1 MEITTFWIL
10 TNINGDTVDLGG
22 NGGIYTNSTTFN
34 MNWDLPNGDYA
45 FTIKDSYG
53 DGMCCSY
60 GNGSYTLT
68 DTSNSSTLASGGSFT
83 SSETTSFCVG
93 KTAFSKSSRL
103 VTQHNIDYLSIY
115 PNPTSSVLNV
125 SLLGLEAQTFQ
136 VKNVLGQIV
145 LKGNNMKTIDVSK
158 LNSGVYI
165 LQLHIGEKIKVKRFI
180 KN

>member
-1 MEITTFWIL
+1 MIL
-10 TNINGDTVDLGG
+10 EPQRAEYFFYHYYVDQVV
-22 NGGIYTNSTTFN
+22 STTDFAEVEIN
-34 MNWDLPNGDYA
+34 
-45 FTIKDSYG
+45 
-53 DGMCCSY
+53 
-60 GNGSYTLT
+60 
-68 DTSNSSTLASGGSFT
+68 
-83 SSETTSFCVG
+83 
-93 KTAFSKSSRL
+93 
-103 VTQHNIDYLSIY
+103 IY

-158 LNSGVYI
+158 LNGGVYI